1 MRNSSIVIPIA
12 TNLLVFAIA
21 AACGFATEPNLLPL
35 PPTAQTLSTDPNA
48 VLLASYN
55 QPAGSRSRLQSYWPF
70 GQLQTRRFGKCDV
83 LEYGLVGR
91 GFYLNDQRIR
101 WSGLEATFAAEGA
114 LFAGYRR
121 HTGAWTTLAEGEL
134 FFNQPSDAN
143 IYLNS
148 VERASYAANYDFDP
162 VEFSRL
168 NVGVRRGDWEV
179 RLGKMWTP
187 FGRYYTQLWTNQLLY
202 APFIRTESINWRE
215 TGLLVHWDPGMWVID
230 AGVFN
235 GHLER
240 DSNSS
245 KALVARVGAE
255 QETWAVGASVKWHDG
270 SGSED
275 QKTFKNHAGVDA
287 MVRHNNW
294 RLSGEAIYDEYGL
307 KRDTFDPNDIFWE
320 KSIYYRDLNNAD
332 DVPITGFGYYLTL
345 DYLGELW
352 SASFTFGQFFPEYI
366 GNVQHDR
373 TQNRGIAKLTRSFGP
388 HLQGYTVLMFENEG
402 YIGQGGQIRRGE
414 FVLTGLQCSF

>member
-1 MRNSSIVIPIA
+1 MKASC
-12 TNLLVFAIA
+12 LVFAMTPPSGVA
-21 AACGFATEPNLLPL
+21 SEPDLMRLPTIQEAPL
-35 PPTAQTLSTDPNA
+35 GEPDSVVT
-48 VLLASYN
+48 ASYVSTSL
-55 QPAGSRSRLQSYWPF
+55 SRDSPQSYWPF
-70 GQLQTRRFGKCDV
+70 GNLNKRYLQHGRCGDASV

-101 WSGLEATFAAEGA
+101 WSGLEATFAGEGA
-114 LFAGYRR
+114 MFAAYRQQSGDWTMLFESG
-121 HTGAWTTLAEGEL
+121 L
-134 FFNQPSDAN
+134 FLNQPSDKN
-143 IYLNS
+143 VYVNS
-148 VERASYAANYDFDP
+148 PERASYAANYDFDP
-162 VEFSRL
+162 LELSRL

-187 FGRYYTQLWTNQLLY
+187 FGRYYTQLWTNQLQD
-202 APFIRTESINWRE
+202 APFIRTEAINFRE
-215 TGLLVHWDPGMWVID
+215 TGLLLHWDPGFWVID

-245 KALVARVGAE
+245 KGIVARVGAE
-255 QETWAVGASVKWHDG
+255 QQNWAVGASVKFHDG

-275 QKTFKNHAGVDA
+275 QKIYKNHVGLDA
-287 MVRHNNW
+287 MARHGNW

-307 KRDTFDPNDIFWE
+307 RHDTFDPNDIFWE
-320 KSIYYRDLNNAD
+320 KSIYYRDLNNAE

-352 SASFTFGQFFPEYI
+352 NASLTFGQFFPEYI

-373 TQNRGIAKLTRSFGP
+373 TQNRGIVKLARSFGS

-414 FVLTGLQCSF
+414 FILTGLQWSY